1 MAEISDEVFA
11 EVEAGNGNENDCT
24 PQVGDDFVG
33 LKINAPKV
41 VFYIPGVRHSITD
54 AFAKMMICGVYQ
66 VEAEAVDQ
74 LGGIK
79 QAITVSAIDV
89 VSHTPYVSKL
99 GAPKWMDAVSDPPPP
114 RALPPQPNRTR
125 FYMGFFNENVLDYLD
140 LPEKPGT
147 YQVFVSLLKYKSN
160 VVTVTLKPRD

>member
-1 MAEISDEVFA
+1 MVEIADEVFA
-11 EVEAGNGNENDCT
+11 SVEPGNGNENDCT

-33 LKINAPKV
+33 LKINAPKMV
-41 VFYIPGVRHSITD
+41 YYTPGVRHSITD

-66 VEAEAVDQ
+66 VEAEAVEN

-79 QAITVSAIDV
+79 QATTLSAIDV

-99 GAPKWMDAVSDPPPP
+99 GAPKWMDIVTDPPLP
-114 RALPPQPNRTR
+114 RRPSEHPNRVK

-147 YQVFVSLLKYKSN
+147 YQVFVTLLKYKSN
-160 VVTVTLKPRD
+160 VVTITLKPRD